1 MSKSKIPLII
11 LLLTLFATLWFSSC
25 VQNVAEKPPKQPTGK
40 EVGGA
45 GKMFQLKSSAFEDGQ
60 RMPTK
65 YANTGVGGQNI
76 SIPLSWENPPGGT
89 QSFAIAMV
97 DRHPVANNWVHW
109 LVINIPNSAS
119 SLPEGTSGT
128 SSIPAGSK
136 ELNNTF
142 RFQGYGGPQPPPGT
156 GDHDYET
163 TIYALNADSLP
174 LDTNASLDQFMS
186 AIQGKVLGSAKLT
199 GKFSR

>member
-1 MSKSKIPLII
+1 MSKFKITLII
-11 LLLTLFATLWFSSC
+11 LLLILFATFWVSGC
-25 VQNVAEKPPKQPTGK
+25 IQKAADKPAKQPTGK
-40 EVGGA
+40 PTGGA
-45 GKMFQLKSSAFEDGQ
+45 GKMFQLKSSAFEGGQ

-76 SIPLSWENPPGGT
+76 SIPLSWGNPPEGT

-109 LVINIPNSAS
+109 LVINIPNSTT
-119 SLPEGTSGT
+119 SLPEGASGT
-128 SSIPAGSK
+128 NSIPAGSK

-163 TIYALNADSLP
+163 TIYALNVESLTLEP
-174 LDTNASLDQFMS
+174 NVSLGNFMS
-186 AIQGKVLGSAKLT
+186 AIEGKVIGSAKLT
-199 GKFSR
+199 GRFSR